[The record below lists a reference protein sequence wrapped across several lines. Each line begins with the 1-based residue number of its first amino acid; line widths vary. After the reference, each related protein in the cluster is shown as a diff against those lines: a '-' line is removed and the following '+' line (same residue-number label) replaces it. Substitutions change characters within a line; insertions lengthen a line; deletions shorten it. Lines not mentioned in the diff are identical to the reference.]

1 MMKIIG
7 FSLHSGGVHDN
18 SVALME
24 DGKTIFA
31 EAEERITRVKHDGR
45 FAWEALKEALKVSK
59 NSLKNIDYFVSANP
73 EENFFSMVKLSLDFL
88 PIVGLRNYSANVV
101 KRLVYKEG
109 GIKATNR
116 PENYDEAKLPRE
128 KLIKVSHYLAHAAAS
143 YYSGPFDECLVVAM
157 DGFGLGE
164 HGNPLS
170 GQIFL
175 GKNNKLELLEDVP
188 IWGSLGFYYGAV
200 TLALGFKLN
209 DGEGKTMGLAAYGK
223 WKKCYREMKNFFPE
237 FKGKSWTV
245 RPTIMDLLNIQ
256 RGKIWQESD
265 TSKLL
270 RGLVEKYG
278 RENIAAS
285 CQKVFEEELL
295 KYLKYLVKK
304 YKIKKLNLV
313 GGIFL
318 NVKANLKIL
327 TEEVAEDIF
336 VYPNP
341 TDGGTALGAAI
352 IGFIVKAKPVKREE
366 LLHSAFGRS
375 YTNREILRELKKT
388 RNVHFRKIK
397 NNIIPKVVA
406 KLLVDGQVIG
416 WFQGRGEW
424 GPRALGQRSVI
435 ADPRKIETKDRINNI
450 LKGREWFMPFAPS
463 MMAEVAPK
471 YLKRLRKA
479 PFMIIAD
486 GLKKGVEKD
495 IAAAMHVDKTVRPHI
510 VTREANRLYYEVIKE
525 FRKLTGVGVILNTS
539 FNKHGLPIVYT
550 PKDAIDHLI
559 WKTIDSLVIGNYL
572 VINEK

>member
-1 MMKIIG
+1 MKIVG
-7 FSLHSGGVHDN
+7 LSLHSGGVHDN

-24 DGKTIFA
+24 DGRMLFA
-31 EAEERITRVKHDGR
+31 EAEERLTRVKHDGR
-45 FAWEALKEALKVSK
+45 FAWKALREALKVSK
-59 NSLKNIDYFVSANP
+59 SSVGGINYFVSANP
-73 EENFFSMVKLSLDFL
+73 EENSLSMAVLSLKFL
-88 PIVGLRNYSANVV
+88 PIVGGRNYLANII
-101 KRLVYKEG
+101 KRLIYRED
-109 GIKATNR
+109 GIKVQNR
-116 PENYDEAKLPRE
+116 PKDYKEAKLPAG

-143 YYSGPFDECLVVAM
+143 YYSGPFDKCLVVAM

-175 GKNNKLELLEDVP
+175 GKNNRLELLEDVP

-209 DGEGKTMGLAAYGK
+209 DGEGKTMGLAAYGR
-223 WKKCYREMKNFFPE
+223 WKKCYREMKNFFPA
-237 FKGKSWTV
+237 FKKKSWTI

-265 TSKLL
+265 TLNLL
-270 RGLVEKYG
+270 KSFVEKYG
-278 RENIAAS
+278 RENVAAS

-295 KYLKYLVKK
+295 KYLEYLVRK

-327 TEEVAEDIF
+327 TEKVADEIF

-341 TDGGTALGAAI
+341 TDGGTAVGAAI
-352 IGFIVKAKPVKREE
+352 LGFILKSTKPVERKE

-375 YTNREILRELKKT
+375 YTNVEILNELKKT
-388 RNVHFRKIK
+388 RGISYKKIK
-397 NNIIPKVVA
+397 NGLAKTVA
-406 KLLVDGQVIG
+406 KLLVDGQVVG

-435 ADPRKIETKDRINNI
+435 ADPRKVETKDRINNI

-486 GLKKGVEKD
+486 ELKRGAEKD
-495 IAAAMHVDKTVRPHI
+495 IVAAMHIDKTVRPHI
-510 VTREANRLYYEVIKE
+510 VTRDANRLYYEVIKE
-525 FRKLTGVGVILNTS
+525 FQKLTGVGVILNTS
-539 FNKHGLPIVYT
+539 FNRHGLPIVYT
-550 PKDAIDHLI
+550 PKDAIDHLR
-559 WKTIDSLVIGNYL
+559 WKTIDSLVIGDYL
-572 VINEK
+572 VTNEK